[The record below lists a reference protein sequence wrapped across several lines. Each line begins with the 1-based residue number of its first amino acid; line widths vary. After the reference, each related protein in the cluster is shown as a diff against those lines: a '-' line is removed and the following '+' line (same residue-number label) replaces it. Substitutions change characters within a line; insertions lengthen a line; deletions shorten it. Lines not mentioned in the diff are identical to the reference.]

1 MVCTVAYIKK
11 HIRLLHMIGGG
22 GVNVAL
28 FSTLSSQCF
37 KHTVLLVWQTNTIYV
52 LKLSKKTVQKSYLNY
67 HQILTSSCYTA
78 WIVANTSTWSSKS
91 HQVEAAPFIP

>member
-28 FSTLSSQCF
+28 FFLLLNRQCF
-37 KHTVLLVWQTNTIYV
+37 KHTLLLVWQTNNICIEIIKEDRTKVIFE
-52 LKLSKKTVQKSYLNY
+52 LSSN
-67 HQILTSSCYTA
+67 SD
-78 WIVANTSTWSSKS
+78 
-91 HQVEAAPFIP
+91 E